1 MAAARG
7 RPAATSAM
15 THAEA
20 SLRPM
25 LTENTMDYKMRDK
38 GWSKGKTAR
47 SVAVMV
53 RGRNLESQAS
63 HIDCQ
68 HGSVGHISFS
78 LLSWWGTSIT
88 EANA

>member
-47 SVAVMV
+47 SVVVTVQGETSNRRQVTSTVSM
-53 RGRNLESQAS
+53 GRLA
-63 HIDCQ
+63 I
-68 HGSVGHISFS
+68 
-78 LLSWWGTSIT
+78 
-88 EANA
+88 